1 MFLYAKFVMLKADGT
16 TKISIVVVRIS
27 NIDSFTDEM
36 AAKLLN
42 QLSHT
47 EAARLQAIS
56 VSSEWI
62 SAMEAEQIIKNFRNK
77 Q

>member
-36 AAKLLN
+36 VAKLLN